1 MRPLSDALLSCHVR
15 NFPFRGAFSARNT
28 FSLRVLL
35 PCLRCCAGWRLGDL
49 LRLSALKDLSVSLL
63 LFLMQSSH
71 ILRLRQFQ
79 ILPKTPTEVRFSVKK
94 EQFRENPSHF
104 NGYNTSSFSKL

>member
-1 MRPLSDALLSCHVR
+1 M
-15 NFPFRGAFSARNT
+15 
-28 FSLRVLL
+28 
-35 PCLRCCAGWRLGDL
+35 
-49 LRLSALKDLSVSLL
+49 L